1 MKIGYVL
8 KIFPK
13 ISEKFVTNEILEL
26 IKMGHDVHIFSIYHP
41 NKRFMGKEKIV
52 HDEISEYGL
61 LSKTYYS
68 QYVQRSILELSG
80 YVSLATGHHP
90 DNVLH
95 NGLCTD
101 VASHFA
107 SVVKEKGLN
116 LDMIHAHFATEQT
129 FVAIKMSK
137 MLDVP
142 CTCMAHAN
150 DIFINP
156 DAKSLREKF
165 ENVSAIATPSYYN
178 KDYIHNLTGVG
189 KDKIFVIRACPS
201 IDELKDLKRIE
212 DGYNILSISR
222 LTEKKGIKYGIIAIK
237 ELVKEYPGIMY
248 KIIGSGPL
256 EKDLKRLI
264 RSLDIEDNVKIIG
277 NLDNNML
284 NNEFNKTTAFIL
296 PCIEAKNGDM
306 DGIPVS
312 LMEAMYLKIPV
323 ISTKLSGIPELIE
336 SGVDGL
342 LVGANDSKQLSNAI
356 RILLTNKDLRTK
368 MGNSGRQKIE
378 KDFNIS
384 KEVEKLTNIWK
395 EIIEKRNN

>member
-41 NKRFMGKEKIV
+41 NKRFIGKEKVV
-52 HDEISEYGL
+52 HDEISEYEL
-61 LSKTYYS
+61 LEKTHYS
-68 QYVQRSILELSG
+68 PYVHRSILELSG
-80 YVSLATGHHP
+80 YASLTIGHHP
-90 DNVLH
+90 DNILH

-101 VASHFA
+101 VAGHFA
-107 SVVKEKGLN
+107 RSVKHMGID
-116 LDMIHAHFATEQT
+116 LDVIHAHFATEQT

-137 MLDVP
+137 MLNVP

-165 ENVSAIATPSYYN
+165 ENVSAVATPSYYN
-178 KDYIHNLTGVG
+178 REYIHNLTGIS

-201 IDELKDLKRIE
+201 MDELKDLKRE
-212 DGYNILSISR
+212 ENGYNILTISR
-222 LTEKKGIKYGIIAIK
+222 LTEKKGLRYGILAIK
-237 ELVKEYPGIMY
+237 ELITEYPNIMY

-256 EKDLKRLI
+256 EKDLKKLI
-264 RSLDIEDNVKIIG
+264 VSLGVENNVKIIG
-277 NLDNNML
+277 NLDNDSL
-284 NNEFNKTTAFIL
+284 NNEFNRATAFIL
-296 PCIEAKNGDM
+296 PCIRARNGDL

-323 ISTKLSGIPELIE
+323 ISTKVSGIHELIE
-336 SGVDGL
+336 NGNDGL
-342 LVGANDSKQLSNAI
+342 LVDANDAKQLSYAI
-356 RILLTNKDLRTK
+356 GTLLADNDLRIK
-368 MGNSGRQKIE
+368 IGNNGKQKIE

-395 EIIEKRNN
+395 DITK